1 METFVIDECDIDEHL
16 DEAIRDTLI
25 LCFPHR
31 RETFSRARR
40 WRGNTPL
47 FNVVVQDGEI
57 VCGYLAVVD
66 RTIQVGPD
74 KVRLAAVGLVGV
86 APVYRGKRLID
97 RALAAT
103 MKEALRRRFPFGLLF
118 THRPTNRIY
127 ARNGW
132 LELTGRK
139 VVRVEAGKEIETPP
153 ENATM
158 YYPLKEKDFPTG
170 DIHLLGDKW

>member
-16 DEAIRDTLI
+16 GEAIRDMLI

-31 RETFSRARR
+31 RETFSRACR

-47 FNVVVQDGEI
+47 FNVVVRDGEL
-57 VCGYLAVVD
+57 VCSYLAVVD

-74 KVRLAAVGLVGV
+74 KVRLASVGLVGV

-97 RALAAT
+97 SALSAA
-103 MKEALRRRFPFGLLF
+103 MAEAQERKFHFGLLF
-118 THRPTNRIY
+118 THRPTNSIY

-132 LELTGRK
+132 LELNDRK
-139 VVRVEAGKEIETPP
+139 ALYIEAGKEIEIPP
-153 ENATM
+153 ENVAM
-158 YYPLKEKDFPTG
+158 YYPFKEKNFPPG

>member
-16 DEAIRDTLI
+16 DEAIRDTLV

-47 FNVVVQDGEI
+47 FNVVVRDGEI

-97 RALAAT
+97 SALAAA

-118 THRPTNRIY
+118 TTRPTNRIY

-132 LELTGRK
+132 IELARRK
-139 VVRVEAGKEIETPP
+139 VVRVEAGQEIETPP
-153 ENATM
+153 ENVTM
-158 YYPLKEKDFPTG
+158 YYPLKEKDFPIG